1 MRYLGGAAMVL
12 LLSAAVSPVC
22 AAAEEFSGFYALGT
36 LGVRPK
42 AGPLKPLSD
51 EKLAAIEGSARFPGL
66 PNNMSFNSRRDHV
79 RDLMH
84 QYLAYRLLS
93 ELFHGGI
100 VTSLVNQNNFVI
112 QLNIAVGNNIT
123 QINNAT
129 QRNAVIM
136 IQRAH

>member
-1 MRYLGGAAMVL
+1 
-12 LLSAAVSPVC
+12 
-22 AAAEEFSGFYALGT
+22 
-36 LGVRPK
+36 
-42 AGPLKPLSD
+42 
-51 EKLAAIEGSARFPGL
+51 
-66 PNNMSFNSRRDHV
+66 
-79 RDLMH
+79 MH

-129 QRNAVIM
+129 QRM
-136 IQRAH
+136 PSS